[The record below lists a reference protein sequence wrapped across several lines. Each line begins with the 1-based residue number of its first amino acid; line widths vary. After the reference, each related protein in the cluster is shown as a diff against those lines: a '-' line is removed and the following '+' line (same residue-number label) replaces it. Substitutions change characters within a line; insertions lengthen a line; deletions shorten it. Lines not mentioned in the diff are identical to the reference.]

1 MATLPPTNRVAL
13 TFADWAKRFDDDM
26 KTATIIELLSLTNE
40 VMTDMLV
47 VEGNLPTGHKTTI
60 RTGLPTPTWRL
71 LNYGI
76 TQSKSTTAQITD
88 TVGNLEALSKV
99 DKDLVALNGGSAD
112 FRLSESQAFIEAM
125 SQTMA
130 STVFYG
136 NTGTNPERFMGLTP
150 RYNSTS
156 GAASSANVLD
166 ASGTG
171 LDNTSIWVVVWG
183 ERTIHGIFPKGKR
196 AGLEHEDLGIFPTL
210 DENGATY
217 LAYLDHYKWEL
228 GMSVRDWRYAVRICN
243 IDVSDLI
250 ANQTAAA
257 NLVNLL
263 IRAVYRLPTIPNS
276 ISAGPTQQGSSGV
289 SGGPITGIQG
299 RAAIYCNRTVLT
311 YLDIQANS
319 KTTLALQS
327 QPQTN
332 GVPIL
337 TFRGIPIRCCDA
349 ILNNEARVV

>member
-1 MATLPPTNRVAL
+1 MATLPPTTRVAL

-26 KTATIIELLSLTNE
+26 KTATIVEMLSLTNA
-40 VMTDMLV
+40 VMDDMLV

-88 TVGNLEALSKV
+88 TVGNLEALAKV
-99 DKDLVALNGGSAD
+99 DKDLVNLNGGSAA

-130 STVFYG
+130 TTVFYG
-136 NTGTNPERFMGLTP
+136 NSGTNPERFMGLAP
-150 RYNSTS
+150 RYNNTNSS
-156 GAASSANVLD
+156 ASSANVLD
-166 ASGTG
+166 ALGTG
-171 LDNTSIWVVVWG
+171 LDNTSVWLVVWG
-183 ERTIHGIFPKGKR
+183 ERTIHGIFPKGKT
-196 AGLEHEDLGIFPTL
+196 AGLSHDDLGIQLTY
-210 DENGATY
+210 DENNATY
-217 LAYLDHYKWEL
+217 LAYVDHYKWEL

-250 ANQTAAA
+250 ANATAAA
-257 NLVNLL
+257 NLVNLM
-263 IRAVYRLPTIPNS
+263 IRAVYRIPTIPRGVANT
-276 ISAGPTQQGSSGV
+276 AVQQGSSGV
-289 SGGPITGIQG
+289 SGGAQTGMQG
-299 RAAIYCNRTVLT
+299 RAAIYCNRIVAT

-327 QPQTN
+327 QTQVE
-332 GVPIL
+332 GQPIL
-337 TFRGIPIRCCDA
+337 TFRGIPIKICDA
-349 ILNNEARVV
+349 ILNNEARVI

>member
-1 MATLPPTNRVAL
+1 M
-13 TFADWAKRFDDDM
+13 M
-26 KTATIIELLSLTNE
+26 
-40 VMTDMLV
+40 DMLV

-60 RTGLPTPTWRL
+60 RTGLPTPTWRM

-88 TVGNLEALSKV
+88 TAGNLEALSKV

-112 FRLSESQAFIEAM
+112 FRLSESQPFVEGM

-130 STVFYG
+130 TTIFYG
-136 NTGTNPERFMGLTP
+136 NTAINPERFMGLSP

-166 ASGTG
+166 AGGTG
-171 LDNTSIWVVVWG
+171 TDNTSIWLVVWS
-183 ERTIHGIFPKGKR
+183 ERTIHGFFPKGKK

-217 LAYLDHYKWEL
+217 LAFLDHYKWEL
-228 GMSVRDWRYAVRICN
+228 GLSVRDWRYAVRIAN

-263 IRAVYRLPTIPNS
+263 IRAVYRIPTLPSSVANT
-276 ISAGPTQQGSSGV
+276 ATQQGSSGV
-289 SGGPITGIQG
+289 SGGSITGLQG
-299 RAAIYCNRTVLT
+299 RAAIYCNRTVST

-319 KTTLALQS
+319 KTTLALNS
-327 QPQTN
+327 QTDVN

-337 TFRGIPIRCCDA
+337 RFRGIPIRICDA
-349 ILNNEARVV
+349 IINNEARVI